1 MAASRPC
8 SCHCFHP
15 FSISPLLPLDRSL
28 LLQVFFAVRL
38 RQIRASRGDGGV
50 ACQAPF
56 SIAYF
61 RSFAAAAADAAAT
74 GGGNQAG
81 GSHKLMPRRQS
92 LLQRYEALEAERAAD
107 KARAAVTWG
116 GERESNKGVGEFE
129 AGPASAHE
137 SDNRRHLEDIW
148 TGLRITKRSGGG
160 GGHNAGTRPLL
171 QRHHRHQQ
179 QQQYNPNLEMG
190 SLRLN
195 DAMVTWLLRRVV
207 AQLHPPPGSQV
218 SLDLSNNYLTLPPHD
233 PASDILLAL
242 LRVRYPL
249 PSLGGEAN
257 ATSSRASIVAKE
269 EAMMAG
275 ATVCIHTLN
284 LEGNLLDSASVE
296 NLASVL
302 VVSSP
307 HGDQRAIQP
316 RRRHH
321 FTASPSS
328 PPPLL
333 HSHLRLQPSPGALC
347 THLRV
352 LNLAHNK
359 IGDDGAAALGMLIT
373 RSTTH
378 ISELNISWNDQVTFN
393 VRMCA
398 ENGLWLRVVL
408 CGK

>member
-1 MAASRPC
+1 
-8 SCHCFHP
+8 
-15 FSISPLLPLDRSL
+15 
-28 LLQVFFAVRL
+28 
-38 RQIRASRGDGGV
+38 
-50 ACQAPF
+50 
-56 SIAYF
+56 
-61 RSFAAAAADAAAT
+61 
-74 GGGNQAG
+74 
-81 GSHKLMPRRQS
+81 MPRRQS
-92 LLQRYEALEAERAAD
+92 LLQRYEALEAERAANE
-107 KARAAVTWG
+107 ARAAVTWG
-116 GERESNKGVGEFE
+116 GESEGKKSVSGEFE
-129 AGPASAHE
+129 AGPSSAHE

-160 GGHNAGTRPLL
+160 SSHIAGTRPLL

-179 QQQYNPNLEMG
+179 QYNPNLEMG
-190 SLRLN
+190 SLRLT
-195 DAMVTWLLRRVV
+195 DAMVAWLLRRVV

-218 SLDLSNNYLTLPPHD
+218 SLDLSNNYLALPPHD

-242 LRVRYPL
+242 LRVRDPL
-249 PSLGGEAN
+249 PSEAN

-307 HGDQRAIQP
+307 HGDQRAIQS
-316 RRRHH
+316 RRRRH

-328 PPPLL
+328 PPPL
-333 HSHLRLQPSPGALC
+333 HSSHLCSQPSPGALC

-378 ISELNISWNDQVTFN
+378 ISQLNISWNDQVTFN
-393 VRMCA
+393 VRMCS
-398 ENGLWLRVVL
+398 ENGLGYVSYCRQRWQPLIKRKVY
-408 CGK
+408 